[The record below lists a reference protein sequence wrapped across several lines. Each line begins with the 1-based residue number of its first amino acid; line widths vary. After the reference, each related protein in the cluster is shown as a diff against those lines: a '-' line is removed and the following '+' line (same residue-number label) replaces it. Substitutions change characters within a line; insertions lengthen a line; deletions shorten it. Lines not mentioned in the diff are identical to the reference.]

1 MSETEA
7 KCTVLVI
14 QLFLT
19 NCIQAHDNCLQVL
32 PHINLYRSTRRPR
45 TIGCPGHVNLSLSK
59 SCISKKSVFQGQ
71 DMFSKNRQKIIQK
84 KIVGLR
90 PAPTPYGAAHLPPT
104 KVGAKCLAALVL
116 DNQDRALC
124 PEINALSSK
133 CNTNTDLFTIQ
144 LQINSVIHASGALR
158 QRERPCIQT
167 CASAI

>member
-1 MSETEA
+1 MHGPGYPAFSHKLHTGPW
-7 KCTVLVI
+7 
-14 QLFLT
+14 QLFAGTSTHQSLPLDET
-19 NCIQAHDNCLQVL
+19 APNNRVSRSRKSQSFEIMYFQEICLS
-32 PHINLYRSTRRPR
+32 R
-45 TIGCPGHVNLSLSK
+45 PGHVFQK
-59 SCISKKSVFQGQ
+59 ST
-71 DMFSKNRQKIIQK
+71 KNHPK

-133 CNTNTDLFTIQ
+133 CNTNTDLYTIQ